1 MQGQILEEER
11 FNVLDKQGKMRKKL
25 KVYSVRYR
33 YTDPETGKRKRTTK
47 RGFLTKADAEAFLLE
62 INNQQNQNIFFTPK
76 AVLVKDFLTEW
87 FCLLYTSPSPR
98 DGLLSRMPSS
108 A

>member
-47 RGFLTKADAEAFLLE
+47 EVF
-62 INNQQNQNIFFTPK
+62 
-76 AVLVKDFLTEW
+76 
-87 FCLLYTSPSPR
+87 
-98 DGLLSRMPSS
+98 
-108 A
+108 

>member
-62 INNQQNQNIFFTPK
+62 IILFNSSVLKSYIKHIFIYK
-76 AVLVKDFLTEW
+76 YVNKNHQKK
-87 FCLLYTSPSPR
+87 
-98 DGLLSRMPSS
+98 
-108 A
+108 